1 MKSCLKQ
8 REKSA
13 QKRKFKCDKKTQLSD
28 RDGSIYSNDE
38 EMGEEERKKNIV
50 NVGEEGISCRESTRS
65 DLEDN
70 TGYSD

>member
-1 MKSCLKQ
+1 M
-8 REKSA
+8 
-13 QKRKFKCDKKTQLSD
+13 QLSD